1 MSWRR
6 LHIHM
11 SIMEAKRWQTPAAPE
26 GPHWLIMGSAG
37 VSLILPGK
45 SDGICAG
52 GLIYA
57 DCFGPI
63 AAYLQCVLIHCI
75 RDFWLHLHRIISR
88 HHIASI
94 TPIIGGS
101 NTHRPQDPHSDRS
114 AAWTISCKTP
124 DYKKGISI
132 LLAINTL
139 HSSRVTSPGDR
150 TLTPPRYRS
159 YLSAEPSSIYEIHPR
174 SEAPVAPLISL
185 L

>member
-11 SIMEAKRWQTPAAPE
+11 FIMEAKRWQTPAAPE
-26 GPHWLIMGSAG
+26 GPPGLIMGSAG

-63 AAYLQCVLIHCI
+63 AAYLQCVPDHCI

-94 TPIIGGS
+94 TSTPPSLVAATLTGHRTPTVTAALPGPESLAVKLRLYKRHLHIIS
-101 NTHRPQDPHSDRS
+101 NPYT
-114 AAWTISCKTP
+114 
-124 DYKKGISI
+124 
-132 LLAINTL
+132 TL
-139 HSSRVTSPGDR
+139 QPGDI
-150 TLTPPRYRS
+150 PR
-159 YLSAEPSSIYEIHPR
+159 
-174 SEAPVAPLISL
+174 
-185 L
+185 